1 MIRLRFGPG
10 TLERVRFAISPLME
24 VTDSVRALRDPDA
37 QALHLPW
44 IREARERTAG
54 LDLAPLMALLPD
66 DRYTPDFI
74 SPPPSGPLSGI
85 DDELATLAATPPA
98 VVRGEIEHAY
108 RDGPVPAALQPLL
121 DAPATAIPALA
132 ELVRTYFDRTLA
144 EHWPRIRAVL
154 EGDVLHRAR
163 RLADGGARH
172 LFADIDPSVRW
183 VDGVLEVE
191 KRASQDV
198 DLTERG
204 LLFMPSVFVWPRVV
218 IVTAAPW
225 QPTIIYPAR
234 GAGALWEPAGA
245 ASNGALG
252 ALLGH
257 NRATLLLALDRPR
270 STTDLAALAGIT
282 PGGVSQ
288 HLGVLRAAGLVT
300 AHRVGRAVLNL
311 RSAAGDALVGAAVQE

>member
-1 MIRLRFGPG
+1 
-10 TLERVRFAISPLME
+10 
-24 VTDSVRALRDPDA
+24 
-37 QALHLPW
+37 
-44 IREARERTAG
+44 
-54 LDLAPLMALLPD
+54 
-66 DRYTPDFI
+66 
-74 SPPPSGPLSGI
+74 
-85 DDELATLAATPPA
+85 
-98 VVRGEIEHAY
+98 VRGEIEHAY
-108 RDGPVPAALQPLL
+108 RYGPIPASLQPLL
-121 DAPATAIPALA
+121 DAPETAIPALA

-183 VDGVLEVE
+183 ADGVLEIT

-218 IVTAAPW
+218 IVTAPPW

-311 RSAAGDALVGAAVQE
+311 RSAAGDALVGAAIQQ

>member
-1 MIRLRFGPG
+1 MIRLRFGPA

-24 VTDSVRALRDPDA
+24 ATDSLRALRDPDA

-44 IREARERTAG
+44 IREARERIAD
-54 LDLAPLMALLPD
+54 LDLAPLLALLPE
-66 DRYTPDFI
+66 DRYTPDFV
-74 SPPPSGPLSGI
+74 SPPPSGPLAGI
-85 DDELATLAATPPA
+85 DEELATLAATPAA
-98 VVRGEIEHAY
+98 VVRREIVHAY
-108 RDGPVPAALQPLL
+108 RDGAVPAELQPLL
-121 DAPATAIPALA
+121 DAPATAVPALA
-132 ELVRTYFDRTLA
+132 ALVRTYFDRTLA
-144 EHWPRIRAVL
+144 PHWPRIRAVL

-183 VDGVLEVE
+183 ADGVLEID
-191 KRASQDV
+191 KRATQDV
-198 DLTERG
+198 DLAERG

-218 IVTAAPW
+218 IVTAPPW

-245 ASNGALG
+245 VASGALG
-252 ALLGH
+252 ALLGR
-257 NRATLLLALDRPR
+257 NRAALLVALDRPR

-288 HLGVLRAAGLVT
+288 HLAVLRAAGLVT

-311 RSAAGDALVGAAVQE
+311 RTPAGDTIVGATRP

>member
-1 MIRLRFGPG
+1 M
-10 TLERVRFAISPLME
+10 
-24 VTDSVRALRDPDA
+24 
-37 QALHLPW
+37 
-44 IREARERTAG
+44 
-54 LDLAPLMALLPD
+54 
-66 DRYTPDFI
+66 
-74 SPPPSGPLSGI
+74 
-85 DDELATLAATPPA
+85 
-98 VVRGEIEHAY
+98 
-108 RDGPVPAALQPLL
+108 
-121 DAPATAIPALA
+121 
-132 ELVRTYFDRTLA
+132 
-144 EHWPRIRAVL
+144 
-154 EGDVLHRAR
+154 
-163 RLADGGARH
+163 
-172 LFADIDPSVRW
+172 RW

-288 HLGVLRAAGLVT
+288 HLGCCAPPGWSPRTASGARCSTCAQPPVT
-300 AHRVGRAVLNL
+300 PSSAP
-311 RSAAGDALVGAAVQE
+311 RSKS